1 MMPNREKVM
10 IEDYTTQEEEIQF
23 LKDRIKWI
31 DVHET
36 MFELSPML
44 VMEREY
50 CKKKLKELITK
61 RQL

>member
-1 MMPNREKVM
+1 M

-31 DVHET
+31 DMHET

-44 VMEREY
+44 VMEREC
-50 CKKKLKELITK
+50 CKKAIERINDKITQQ
-61 RQL
+61 RGD

>member
-1 MMPNREKVM
+1 M
-10 IEDYTTQEEEIQF
+10 IEDYTTQEEEIQS

-50 CKKKLKELITK
+50 CKKRLKELMMI
-61 RQL
+61 